1 MIKAVIFD
9 CFGVLASDGWLPFK
23 NKYFGGNKEF
33 FDKASQINQQSDAG
47 KISYEEFLGE
57 VAKMAGVSKEK
68 ARYYIEHNVPDE
80 KIIEYIAQLKSD
92 YKIGMLSNASGNWLD
107 QIFTEGQVG
116 LFDAISLSYQTGFI
130 KPDPKAYE
138 TILDKLGINA
148 SEAVLIDDQV
158 RYCEGGRAIG
168 MQVIQY
174 QSFAQMKS
182 ELEKILAAS
191 TSSNN

>member
-23 NKYFGGNKEF
+23 NKYFGENQEL

-47 KISYEEFLGE
+47 KISYEEFLGK
-57 VAKMAGVSKEK
+57 VAKLAGVSKQK

-80 KIIEYIAQLKSD
+80 KVFDYIAQLKSE
-92 YKIGMLSNASGNWLD
+92 YKIGMLSNASGYWLD
-107 QIFTEGQVG
+107 QIFTERQVE

-138 TILDKLGINA
+138 TILNKLGVKP
-148 SEAVLIDDQV
+148 SEAVFIDDQM

-168 MQVIQY
+168 LKSILY
-174 QSFAQMKS
+174 ESFPQLKS
-182 ELEKILAAS
+182 ELGKILAAGAD
-191 TSSNN
+191 N